1 MIKLYTL
8 IAVISFALVGCGG
21 GGSGGSES
29 SQPPMTNSGS
39 GTGSSDASG
48 SSSSA
53 DDSSSND
60 SSSDDSSSSDSSS
73 RDSSSDDS
81 SSDDSSSDD
90 SSAGTILLLNNLAT
104 NIFIPNYTNVVN
116 SAGALASESGAL
128 ETYCSSIG
136 TTNEATALADAQSA
150 WRSVMADIQAT
161 ELHALG
167 PAIANG
173 ETLRKRMLSFSE
185 GTLSTCGI
193 DEIAVLASES
203 DFNISSRAS
212 NQLGMGAA
220 GYLLFNENLNHSCS
234 TLVPTTAEWNALSE
248 NDRKAARCE
257 AAKVIV
263 SDVKNAAE
271 AIQTAWSASGGNF
284 IAEFTA
290 EGTSGEYLQETS
302 DALFY
307 IEVGGKDKKLAI
319 PLGLRTCTN
328 NSCPETVESKYSKN
342 SLQNIRDNAVSF
354 LEIFEGGAGRGFDD
368 VISEAGFSEVNQSM
382 QTAVAD
388 VIAAIDSIGTPLYDQ
403 ALSIDSSSKATSC
416 TNAFSNPG
424 TIDVDLPACS
434 LNGLM
439 KRITDLMKIDFV
451 TIVGV
456 NLPSGVQSDND

>member
-1 MIKLYTL
+1 MIKLFIIILVSLLTL
-8 IAVISFALVGCGG
+8 AGCGG
-21 GGSGGSES
+21 GGSGGSGS
-29 SQPPMTNSGS
+29 SQAPIATS
-39 GTGSSDASG
+39 GTGSSGDN
-48 SSSSA
+48 SSA
-53 DDSSSND
+53 SNSSGD
-60 SSSDDSSSSDSSS
+60 
-73 RDSSSDDS
+73 DSSSDDS

-90 SSAGTILLLNNLAT
+90 SSSDDSSSDSSDPNSNDTMLLLNNLAT
-104 NIFIPNYTNVVN
+104 NIFIPNYTSVVT
-116 SAGALASESGAL
+116 SAGEFSSESGAL

-136 TTNEATALADAQSA
+136 TADEATTLAVAQTS
-150 WRSVMADIQAT
+150 WRSVMADVQAT
-161 ELHALG
+161 ELHAVG

-173 ETLRKRMLSFSE
+173 ENLRKRMLSFSD
-185 GTLSTCGI
+185 GALSTCGI
-193 DEIAVLASES
+193 DEIAALASEP

-220 GYLLFNENLNHSCS
+220 GYLLFNEDLNHSCS
-234 TLVPTTAEWNALSE
+234 SLVPTTANWNALSDNE
-248 NDRKAARCE
+248 RKAARCE

-263 SDVKNAAE
+263 TDVKNAADE
-271 AIQTAWSASGGNF
+271 IKSAWDASGGNF
-284 IAEFTA
+284 VAEYSA
-290 EGTSGEYLQETS
+290 EGTSGQYLQDTT

-328 NSCPETVESKYSKN
+328 NSCPESVESKYSKN
-342 SLQNIRDNAVSF
+342 SLQNIKDNALAF
-354 LEIFEGGAGRGFDD
+354 LEIFEGGTGRGFDD

-388 VIAAIDSIGTPLYDQ
+388 VISAIDTIDTPLYEQ
-403 ALSIDSSSKATSC
+403 ALSIDSSAEVTAC

-424 TIDVDLPACS
+424 TMDLDLPACT